1 MALRPPQHRADA
13 PGRYI
18 HGSDDAWDAERLER
32 EKLSDQHPLARYLSG
47 ATRYDLDAEGVRA
60 YLRDGAQ
67 PVVFVLRRLTHQE
80 YIDCLDI
87 DRTHARMVKA
97 ALLGVVRVEGA
108 LVCDKFGKQELEQLH
123 EINRDI
129 PIDLGLA
136 VMRYG
141 RPMDA
146 AEGKRSGSGGGATSP
161 AEPGSDGSR

>member
-18 HGSDDAWDAERLER
+18 HGTDDAWDRERLER
-32 EKLSDQHPLARYLSG
+32 ETLGDDHPFMRYLSG
-47 ATRYDLDAEGVRA
+47 ATRYDLDAEGVRD
-60 YLRDGAQ
+60 YLRRNGQ

-87 DRTHARMVKA
+87 DRTHARLAKA

-108 LVCDKFGKQELEQLH
+108 LTCPKFGREELEQLH
-123 EINRDI
+123 DMNRNL

-136 VMRYG
+136 VLNYG
-141 RPMDA
+141 RPPDA
-146 AEGKRSGSGGGATSP
+146 AEGKPSGSGGGATSP
-161 AEPGSDGSR
+161 AEPLNGGSK